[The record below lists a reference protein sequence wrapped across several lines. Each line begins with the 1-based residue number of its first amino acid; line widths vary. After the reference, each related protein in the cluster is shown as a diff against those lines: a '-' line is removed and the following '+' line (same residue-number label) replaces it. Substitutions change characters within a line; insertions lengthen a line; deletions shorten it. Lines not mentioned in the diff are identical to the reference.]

1 MRPAVALTC
10 IGLGQAVCSPVVLQL
25 IALQAGKLLSAAA
38 LAWAQNR
45 DRSASGHR
53 LTPVPHTLPQAV
65 IPVRRLRHAPVVRM
79 LPLALAPV
87 APLLARENRTPRT
100 GMNAANPATNVAGTS
115 PETPVTA
122 IDSPE
127 ETMLEISNLAL
138 PLDAG
143 LEGKQAEK
151 LVRRAA
157 ARALNVAPSDI
168 AEIRLLKRSVDA
180 RKKHDVHFVA
190 TLGVELAGGAQA
202 EAAAIE
208 AAALRKGA
216 ANMKAHRPYEP
227 LQVPQ
232 IGDSPQ
238 AQNEP
243 RPIVVG
249 TGPAGLFCALYL
261 ARAGLRP
268 LVVERGAAVDERMAA
283 VDAFNAG
290 EPLDPHT
297 NIQYG
302 EGGAGTFSD
311 GKLTT
316 NIKSSWAQHVLHL
329 FVEAGAPEEILW
341 QAKPHIGTD
350 LLVDIVRN
358 IRKQIEQA
366 GGEVRFN
373 TQLTALHFE
382 NGRLTQAEI
391 TQPEPVTELIPASRV
406 VLACG
411 HSARDTF
418 ELVRDA
424 GVRMEQKPF
433 SVGVRIEHPQQLIDR
448 SQYGKAADHPALGAA
463 DYKLS
468 MHLRPQKGEEQGR
481 GVYTFCMC
489 PGGEVVCAASEP
501 EGVVVNGM
509 SRFARDGQNAN
520 SALLVGVG
528 PEDFD
533 GEDPLAGINLQRE
546 MEQAAYRTA
555 VAAGGEPYQAP
566 AQTVGDFLAHRAG
579 GPSKQVKP
587 TYARGVAWC
596 DLHECLPPFVA
607 RAMEQALPQ
616 LDRRLHGFADP
627 QAVLTGVE
635 TRSSS
640 PVRIVRG
647 KNMQAQL
654 AAASVSDCVQ
664 DEVLSTAQLAP
675 APASSG
681 TQDQARAKTQAAPES
696 SAASNRQPADVAALE
711 PETGLY
717 PCGEGAGYAGGI
729 MSAACDGLRVASALV
744 ESLRPE

>member
-1 MRPAVALTC
+1 MPLV
-10 IGLGQAVCSPVVLQL
+10 
-25 IALQAGKLLSAAA
+25 
-38 LAWAQNR
+38 
-45 DRSASGHR
+45 
-53 LTPVPHTLPQAV
+53 TPVIV
-65 IPVRRLRHAPVVRM
+65 
-79 LPLALAPV
+79 
-87 APLLARENRTPRT
+87 
-100 GMNAANPATNVAGTS
+100 
-115 PETPVTA
+115 
-122 IDSPE
+122 IDSLE

-157 ARALNVAPSDI
+157 ARALNIPPNDI
-168 AEIRLLKRSVDA
+168 TEIRLLKRSVDA

-190 TLGVELAGGAQA
+190 TLGVELAGGVQA

-216 ANMKAHRPYEP
+216 ANVKAHRPYEP

-232 IGDSPQ
+232 VGDSPQ

-316 NIKSSWAQHVLHL
+316 NIKSPWAQHVLHL

-373 TQLTALHFE
+373 TQFTALHFE

-391 TQPEPVTELIPASRV
+391 TRPQPTQTLRGRSTNCPESAQAEGRQAEAVQAEALQPASAKPEIGQAEILQSETAQLETPQSGVGKPETAKTEPVIELIPASRV

-424 GVRMEQKPF
+424 GVHMEQKPF
-433 SVGVRIEHPQQLIDR
+433 SVGVRIEHPQQLINR

-533 GEDPLAGINLQRE
+533 GEDPLAGIKLQRE

-555 VAAGGEPYQAP
+555 IAAGGEPYQAP

-607 RAMEQALPQ
+607 RAMEQARPQ

-654 AAASVSDCVQ
+654 AAAPVSGCVQ
-664 DEVLSTAQLAP
+664 DEVLSPAQLVP
-675 APASSG
+675 EPTSG
-681 TQDQARAKTQAAPES
+681 GAQDQAQAKTQAAPES
-696 SAASNRQPADVAALE
+696 SAAANRQPADVAALE

-729 MSAACDGLRVASALV
+729 RSAACDGLRVASALV
-744 ESLRPE
+744 ESLRLE

>member
-1 MRPAVALTC
+1 
-10 IGLGQAVCSPVVLQL
+10 
-25 IALQAGKLLSAAA
+25 
-38 LAWAQNR
+38 
-45 DRSASGHR
+45 
-53 LTPVPHTLPQAV
+53 
-65 IPVRRLRHAPVVRM
+65 
-79 LPLALAPV
+79 
-87 APLLARENRTPRT
+87 
-100 GMNAANPATNVAGTS
+100 
-115 PETPVTA
+115 
-122 IDSPE
+122 
-127 ETMLEISNLAL
+127 MLEISNLAL

-168 AEIRLLKRSVDA
+168 AEIRLLKRSIDA

-190 TLGVELAGGAQA
+190 TLGIELTGGAQA

-216 ANMKAHRPYEP
+216 ANVKAHRPYEP
-227 LQVPQ
+227 LRVPQ
-232 IGDSPQ
+232 VGDSPQ

-316 NIKSSWAQHVLHL
+316 NIKSPWAQHVLHL

-382 NGRLTQAEI
+382 NGHLTQAEI
-391 TQPEPVTELIPASRV
+391 TSLQPTQTLRGRSTNCPDTARFETTAESIPASRV

-424 GVRMEQKPF
+424 GVHMEQKPF
-433 SVGVRIEHPQQLIDR
+433 SVGVRIEHPQQLINR

-533 GEDPLAGINLQRE
+533 GEDPLAGIKLQRE

-555 VAAGGEPYQAP
+555 IAAGGEPYQAP

-654 AAASVSDCVQ
+654 ADDPPAAN
-664 DEVLSTAQLAP
+664 
-675 APASSG
+675 G
-681 TQDQARAKTQAAPES
+681 
-696 SAASNRQPADVAALE
+696 QPADVVAPE

-729 MSAACDGLRVASALV
+729 MSAACDGLRVASALA

>member
-1 MRPAVALTC
+1 
-10 IGLGQAVCSPVVLQL
+10 
-25 IALQAGKLLSAAA
+25 
-38 LAWAQNR
+38 
-45 DRSASGHR
+45 
-53 LTPVPHTLPQAV
+53 
-65 IPVRRLRHAPVVRM
+65 
-79 LPLALAPV
+79 
-87 APLLARENRTPRT
+87 
-100 GMNAANPATNVAGTS
+100 
-115 PETPVTA
+115 
-122 IDSPE
+122 
-127 ETMLEISNLAL
+127 MLEISNLAL

-143 LEGKQAEK
+143 LEGKQADK

-157 ARALNVAPSDI
+157 ARALNIPPSDI

-190 TLGVELAGGAQA
+190 TLGVELTGGAQA
-202 EAAAIE
+202 EAEAIE
-208 AAALRKGA
+208 AAAHRKGA
-216 ANMKAHRPYEP
+216 ANVKAHRPYEP
-227 LQVPQ
+227 LQIPRV
-232 IGDSPQ
+232 GATSQ
-238 AQNEP
+238 AQDEP
-243 RPIVVG
+243 RPVVVG

-283 VDAFNAG
+283 VDAFNVG

-316 NIKSSWAQHVLHL
+316 NIKSPWAQHVLHL

-382 NGRLTQAEI
+382 NGHLTQAEI
-391 TQPEPVTELIPASRV
+391 TSLQPTQTLRGRSTNCPETARFEAAVEMIPASRV

-424 GVRMEQKPF
+424 GVHMEQKPF
-433 SVGVRIEHPQQLIDR
+433 SVGVRIEHPQQLINR

-533 GEDPLAGINLQRE
+533 GEDPLAGIKLQRE

-555 VAAGGEPYQAP
+555 IAAGGEPYQAP

-596 DLHECLPPFVA
+596 DLHECLPAFVA

-616 LDRRLHGFADP
+616 LDRRLHGFADS

-654 AAASVSDCVQ
+654 AAVSASGG
-664 DEVLSTAQLAP
+664 AQVEAGP
-675 APASSG
+675 
-681 TQDQARAKTQAAPES
+681 QAQAQTKAQAQTTPES
-696 SAASNRQPADVAALE
+696 SAANNARSADAAALE

>member
-1 MRPAVALTC
+1 
-10 IGLGQAVCSPVVLQL
+10 
-25 IALQAGKLLSAAA
+25 
-38 LAWAQNR
+38 
-45 DRSASGHR
+45 
-53 LTPVPHTLPQAV
+53 
-65 IPVRRLRHAPVVRM
+65 
-79 LPLALAPV
+79 
-87 APLLARENRTPRT
+87 
-100 GMNAANPATNVAGTS
+100 
-115 PETPVTA
+115 
-122 IDSPE
+122 
-127 ETMLEISNLAL
+127 MLEISNLAL

-143 LEGKQAEK
+143 LEGEQAEK

-157 ARALNVAPSDI
+157 ARALNIPPNDI
-168 AEIRLLKRSVDA
+168 TEIRLLKRSVDA

-190 TLGVELAGGAQA
+190 TLGVELTGGVKA

-216 ANMKAHRPYEP
+216 ANVKAHRPYEP
-227 LQVPQ
+227 LRVPQ
-232 IGDSPQ
+232 VGDSPQ

-316 NIKSSWAQHVLHL
+316 NIKSPWAQHVLHL

-382 NGRLTQAEI
+382 NGHLTQAEI
-391 TQPEPVTELIPASRV
+391 TSLQPTQTLRGRSTNCPDTARFETTAESIPASRV

-424 GVRMEQKPF
+424 GVHMEQKPF
-433 SVGVRIEHPQQLIDR
+433 SVGVRIEHPQQLINR

-533 GEDPLAGINLQRE
+533 GEDPLAGVKLQRE

-555 VAAGGEPYQAP
+555 IAAGGEPYQAP

-596 DLHECLPPFVA
+596 DLRECLPPFVA

-654 AAASVSDCVQ
+654 AAA
-664 DEVLSTAQLAP
+664 P
-675 APASSG
+675 APDRVQSG
-681 TQDQARAKTQAAPES
+681 AQTQAPS
-696 SAASNRQPADVAALE
+696 GSPAASGSPADAAAPE

-744 ESLRPE
+744 ESLAPE

>member
-1 MRPAVALTC
+1 
-10 IGLGQAVCSPVVLQL
+10 
-25 IALQAGKLLSAAA
+25 
-38 LAWAQNR
+38 
-45 DRSASGHR
+45 
-53 LTPVPHTLPQAV
+53 
-65 IPVRRLRHAPVVRM
+65 
-79 LPLALAPV
+79 
-87 APLLARENRTPRT
+87 
-100 GMNAANPATNVAGTS
+100 
-115 PETPVTA
+115 
-122 IDSPE
+122 
-127 ETMLEISNLAL
+127 MLEISNLAL

-190 TLGVELAGGAQA
+190 TLGIELAGGAQA
-202 EAAAIE
+202 EAVAIE
-208 AAALRKGA
+208 AAAHRKGA
-216 ANMKAHRPYEP
+216 ANVKAHRPYEP

-232 IGDSPQ
+232 VGASRQ
-238 AQNEP
+238 AQDEP

-249 TGPAGLFCALYL
+249 TGPAGLFCALFL

-268 LVVERGAAVDERMAA
+268 LVAERGAAVDERMAA

-316 NIKSSWAQHVLHL
+316 NIKSPWAQHVLHL

-382 NGRLTQAEI
+382 NGHLTQAEI
-391 TQPEPVTELIPASRV
+391 TSLQPTQTLRGRSTNCPDTARFETTAESIPASRV

-424 GVRMEQKPF
+424 GVHMEQKPF
-433 SVGVRIEHPQQLIDR
+433 SVGVRIEHPQQLINR
-448 SQYGKAADHPALGAA
+448 SQYGKAAGHPALGAA

-509 SRFARDGQNAN
+509 SRFARNGQNAN

-533 GEDPLAGINLQRE
+533 GEDPLAGVKLQRE
-546 MEQAAYRTA
+546 MEQAAYRA
-555 VAAGGEPYQAP
+555 AIAAGGEPYQAP

-654 AAASVSDCVQ
+654 AAA
-664 DEVLSTAQLAP
+664 
-675 APASSG
+675 PASG
-681 TQDQARAKTQAAPES
+681 GAQVEAGLQAQARTQALSGSPAV
-696 SAASNRQPADVAALE
+696 NGQPADVVALE

-744 ESLRPE
+744 ESLRLK

>member
-1 MRPAVALTC
+1 
-10 IGLGQAVCSPVVLQL
+10 
-25 IALQAGKLLSAAA
+25 
-38 LAWAQNR
+38 
-45 DRSASGHR
+45 
-53 LTPVPHTLPQAV
+53 
-65 IPVRRLRHAPVVRM
+65 
-79 LPLALAPV
+79 
-87 APLLARENRTPRT
+87 
-100 GMNAANPATNVAGTS
+100 
-115 PETPVTA
+115 
-122 IDSPE
+122 
-127 ETMLEISNLAL
+127 MLEISNLAL

-157 ARALNVAPSDI
+157 ARALNIPPNDI
-168 AEIRLLKRSVDA
+168 TEIRLLKRSVDA

-190 TLGVELAGGAQA
+190 TLGVELAGGVKA

-216 ANMKAHRPYEP
+216 ANVKAHRPYEP
-227 LQVPQ
+227 LRVPQ
-232 IGDSPQ
+232 VGASRQ
-238 AQNEP
+238 AQDEP

-316 NIKSSWAQHVLHL
+316 NIKSPWAQHVLHL

-373 TQLTALHFE
+373 AQLTALHFE
-382 NGRLTQAEI
+382 NGHLTQAEI
-391 TQPEPVTELIPASRV
+391 TSLQPTQTLRGRSTNCPDTARFEVAVELIPASRV

-424 GVRMEQKPF
+424 GVHMEQKPF
-433 SVGVRIEHPQQLIDR
+433 SVGVRIEHPQQLINR
-448 SQYGKAADHPALGAA
+448 SQYGKAVDHPALGAA

-533 GEDPLAGINLQRE
+533 GEDPLAGVKLQRE

-555 VAAGGEPYQAP
+555 IAAGGEPYQAP

-596 DLHECLPPFVA
+596 DLRECLPPFVA

-654 AAASVSDCVQ
+654 AAA
-664 DEVLSTAQLAP
+664 P
-675 APASSG
+675 APDRVQSG
-681 TQDQARAKTQAAPES
+681 AQTQAPS
-696 SAASNRQPADVAALE
+696 GSPAASGSPADAAAPE

>member
-1 MRPAVALTC
+1 
-10 IGLGQAVCSPVVLQL
+10 
-25 IALQAGKLLSAAA
+25 
-38 LAWAQNR
+38 
-45 DRSASGHR
+45 
-53 LTPVPHTLPQAV
+53 
-65 IPVRRLRHAPVVRM
+65 M
-79 LPLALAPV
+79 LPLALAPA

-100 GMNAANPATNVAGTS
+100 GTNAANLATNAAGT
-115 PETPVTA
+115 PLVTLVIV
-122 IDSPE
+122 IDSLE

-157 ARALNVAPSDI
+157 ARALNIPPNDI
-168 AEIRLLKRSVDA
+168 TEIRLLKRSVDA

-190 TLGVELAGGAQA
+190 TLGVELAGGAKA
-202 EAAAIE
+202 EAAAIG
-208 AAALRKGA
+208 AAAHRKGA
-216 ANMKAHRPYEP
+216 ANVKAHRPYES
-227 LQVPQ
+227 LRVPQ
-232 IGDSPQ
+232 VGASRQTQD
-238 AQNEP
+238 EP

-316 NIKSSWAQHVLHL
+316 NIKSPWAQHVLHL

-366 GGEVRFN
+366 GGEVCFK
-373 TQLTALHFE
+373 TQLAALHFE
-382 NGRLTQAEI
+382 NGHLAQAEI

-424 GVRMEQKPF
+424 GVHMEQKPF
-433 SVGVRIEHPQQLIDR
+433 SVGVRIEHPQQLINR

-533 GEDPLAGINLQRE
+533 GEDPLAGIKLQRE

-555 VAAGGEPYQAP
+555 IAAGGEPYQAP
-566 AQTVGDFLAHRAG
+566 AQTVGDFLAHQAG

-654 AAASVSDCVQ
+654 AATSASDCAQVDAEARVQ
-664 DEVLSTAQLAP
+664 ARP
-675 APASSG
+675 G
-681 TQDQARAKTQAAPES
+681 TQVQAVPES
-696 SAASNRQPADVAALE
+696 SAVAEGQPANVVALE

>member
-1 MRPAVALTC
+1 
-10 IGLGQAVCSPVVLQL
+10 
-25 IALQAGKLLSAAA
+25 
-38 LAWAQNR
+38 
-45 DRSASGHR
+45 
-53 LTPVPHTLPQAV
+53 
-65 IPVRRLRHAPVVRM
+65 
-79 LPLALAPV
+79 
-87 APLLARENRTPRT
+87 
-100 GMNAANPATNVAGTS
+100 
-115 PETPVTA
+115 
-122 IDSPE
+122 
-127 ETMLEISNLAL
+127 MLEISNLAL

-143 LEGKQAEK
+143 LEGRQAEK
-151 LVRRAA
+151 LARRAA
-157 ARALNVAPSDI
+157 ARALNVAPNDI

-190 TLGVELAGGAQA
+190 TLGVELTGGAQA
-202 EAAAIE
+202 ESAAIE
-208 AAALRKGA
+208 AAAHRKGA
-216 ANMKAHRPYEP
+216 ANVKAHRPYEP

-232 IGDSPQ
+232 VGASRQTQD
-238 AQNEP
+238 EP

-268 LVVERGAAVDERMAA
+268 LVVERGAVVDERMAA

-316 NIKSSWAQHVLHL
+316 NIKSPWAQHVLHL

-382 NGRLTQAEI
+382 NGHLTQVEI
-391 TQPEPVTELIPASRV
+391 TSLQPTQTLRGRSTNCPETARSEAAVEMIPASRV

-424 GVRMEQKPF
+424 GVHMEQKPF
-433 SVGVRIEHPQQLIDR
+433 SVGVRIEHPQQLINR
-448 SQYGKAADHPALGAA
+448 SQYGKAADHSALGAA

-533 GEDPLAGINLQRE
+533 GEDPLAGVKLQRE

-555 VAAGGEPYQAP
+555 IAAGGEPYQAP

-579 GPSKQVKP
+579 GVSRRVKP

-654 AAASVSDCVQ
+654 AAA
-664 DEVLSTAQLAP
+664 
-675 APASSG
+675 PASDRVQSG
-681 TQDQARAKTQAAPES
+681 AQTQALSGSPAASGRLADAAAPE
-696 SAASNRQPADVAALE
+696 L
-711 PETGLY
+711 ETGLY

-744 ESLRPE
+744 ESLRLE

>member
-1 MRPAVALTC
+1 
-10 IGLGQAVCSPVVLQL
+10 
-25 IALQAGKLLSAAA
+25 
-38 LAWAQNR
+38 
-45 DRSASGHR
+45 
-53 LTPVPHTLPQAV
+53 
-65 IPVRRLRHAPVVRM
+65 
-79 LPLALAPV
+79 
-87 APLLARENRTPRT
+87 
-100 GMNAANPATNVAGTS
+100 
-115 PETPVTA
+115 
-122 IDSPE
+122 
-127 ETMLEISNLAL
+127 MLEISNLAL

-157 ARALNVAPSDI
+157 ARALNIPPNDI
-168 AEIRLLKRSVDA
+168 TEIRLLKRSVDA

-190 TLGVELAGGAQA
+190 TFGVELAGGVQA

-216 ANMKAHRPYEP
+216 ANVKAHRPYEP

-232 IGDSPQ
+232 VGDSPQ

-316 NIKSSWAQHVLHL
+316 NIKSPWAQHVLHL

-382 NGRLTQAEI
+382 NGHLTQAEI
-391 TQPEPVTELIPASRV
+391 ARPQPVTELVPASRV

-424 GVRMEQKPF
+424 GVHMEQKPF
-433 SVGVRIEHPQQLIDR
+433 SVGVRIEHPQQLINR

-533 GEDPLAGINLQRE
+533 GEDPLAGIKLQRE

-555 VAAGGEPYQAP
+555 IAAGGEPYQAP
-566 AQTVGDFLAHRAG
+566 AQTVGDFLAHQAG
-579 GPSKQVKP
+579 GPSKKVKP

-654 AAASVSDCVQ
+654 AAASVSGCVQ
-664 DEVLSTAQLAP
+664 GGAQHRIA
-675 APASSG
+675 ATSASDCAQVDAEARVQARPG
-681 TQDQARAKTQAAPES
+681 TQVQAVPES
-696 SAASNRQPADVAALE
+696 SAVAEGQPANVVALD

>member
-1 MRPAVALTC
+1 
-10 IGLGQAVCSPVVLQL
+10 
-25 IALQAGKLLSAAA
+25 
-38 LAWAQNR
+38 
-45 DRSASGHR
+45 
-53 LTPVPHTLPQAV
+53 
-65 IPVRRLRHAPVVRM
+65 
-79 LPLALAPV
+79 
-87 APLLARENRTPRT
+87 
-100 GMNAANPATNVAGTS
+100 
-115 PETPVTA
+115 
-122 IDSPE
+122 
-127 ETMLEISNLAL
+127 MLEISNLAL

-143 LEGKQAEK
+143 LKGSQAEK

-157 ARALNVAPSDI
+157 ARALNVPPRDI

-190 TLGVELAGGAQA
+190 TLGVTLATGAQA

-208 AAALRKGA
+208 AAAGRKGA
-216 ANMKAHRPYEP
+216 PNVKAHQPYQP

-232 IGDSPQ
+232 AAAASR
-238 AQNEP
+238 AAAEP

-268 LVVERGAAVDERMAA
+268 LVVERGAAVDDRLAA

-290 EPLDPHT
+290 GELNPYT
-297 NIQYG
+297 NIQFG

-316 NIKSSWAQHVLHL
+316 NIKSPWSRHVLHL

-350 LLVDIVRN
+350 LLVNVVRTM
-358 IRKQIEQA
+358 RDQIADA
-366 GGEVRFN
+366 GGQVRFE
-373 TQLTALHFE
+373 TQLTGLRFE
-382 NGRLTQAEI
+382 NGELAAAELTDVAAGTVER
-391 TQPEPVTELIPASRV
+391 IPARRI

-418 ELVRDA
+418 ELIRDA
-424 GVRMEQKPF
+424 GVHMEQKPF
-433 SVGVRIEHPQQLIDR
+433 SVGVRIEHPQQLINR
-448 SQYGKAADHPALGAA
+448 AQYGKAADHPALGAA

-468 MHLRPQKGEEQGR
+468 VHLRSKAKKAQQAADQQGR

-501 EGVVVNGM
+501 GGVVVNGM
-509 SRFARDGQNAN
+509 SRFARDGRNAN

-528 PEDFD
+528 PEDF
-533 GEDPLAGINLQRE
+533 ESADPLAGVQLQRN
-546 MEQAAYRTA
+546 MERATYEAAI
-555 VAAGGEPYQAP
+555 AAGGKPYQAP
-566 AQTVGDFLAHRAG
+566 AQTVGDFLAHTAG
-579 GPSKQVKP
+579 NASKNVRP

-596 DLHECLPPFVA
+596 DLRSALPPFVA
-607 RAMEQALPQ
+607 DAMAEALPL

-627 QAVLTGVE
+627 QAVMTGVE

-647 KNMQAQL
+647 KNLQAQL
-654 AAASVSDCVQ
+654 AAEAPNPD
-664 DEVLSTAQLAP
+664 AQNAP
-675 APASSG
+675 
-681 TQDQARAKTQAAPES
+681 
-696 SAASNRQPADVAALE
+696 E

-729 MSAACDGLRVASALV
+729 MSAACDGLRVAAALV
-744 ESLRPE
+744 DQIMQPGQKPMSSQES

>member
-1 MRPAVALTC
+1 
-10 IGLGQAVCSPVVLQL
+10 
-25 IALQAGKLLSAAA
+25 
-38 LAWAQNR
+38 
-45 DRSASGHR
+45 
-53 LTPVPHTLPQAV
+53 
-65 IPVRRLRHAPVVRM
+65 
-79 LPLALAPV
+79 
-87 APLLARENRTPRT
+87 
-100 GMNAANPATNVAGTS
+100 
-115 PETPVTA
+115 
-122 IDSPE
+122 
-127 ETMLEISNLAL
+127 MLEISNLAL

-157 ARALNVAPSDI
+157 ARALNVAPNDI

-190 TLGVELAGGAQA
+190 TLGVELTGGALA
-202 EAAAIE
+202 EAEAIE
-208 AAALRKGA
+208 AAAHRKGA
-216 ANMKAHRPYEP
+216 ANVKAHRPYEP

-232 IGDSPQ
+232 VGDSPQ
-238 AQNEP
+238 AQGEP

-249 TGPAGLFCALYL
+249 TGPAGLFCALFL

-316 NIKSSWAQHVLHL
+316 NIKSLWAQHVLHL

-366 GGEVRFN
+366 GGEVRFS

-382 NGRLTQAEI
+382 SGHLTQAEI
-391 TQPEPVTELIPASRV
+391 TSLQPTQTLRGRSTNCPETARFEAAVEMIPASRV

-424 GVRMEQKPF
+424 GVHMEQKPF
-433 SVGVRIEHPQQLIDR
+433 SVGVRIEHPQQLINR
-448 SQYGKAADHPALGAA
+448 SQYGKAAEHPALGAA

-533 GEDPLAGINLQRE
+533 GEDPLAGIKLQRE

-555 VAAGGEPYQAP
+555 IAAGGEPYQAP
-566 AQTVGDFLAHRAG
+566 AQTVGDFLTHRAG

-596 DLHECLPPFVA
+596 DLRECLPPFVA

-654 AAASVSDCVQ
+654 AAAPASDCVQ
-664 DEVLSTAQLAP
+664 SGAQ
-675 APASSG
+675 
-681 TQDQARAKTQAAPES
+681 TQALS
-696 SAASNRQPADVAALE
+696 GSQAASGRLADAAAPE

-744 ESLRPE
+744 ESLAPE

>member
-1 MRPAVALTC
+1 
-10 IGLGQAVCSPVVLQL
+10 
-25 IALQAGKLLSAAA
+25 
-38 LAWAQNR
+38 
-45 DRSASGHR
+45 
-53 LTPVPHTLPQAV
+53 
-65 IPVRRLRHAPVVRM
+65 
-79 LPLALAPV
+79 
-87 APLLARENRTPRT
+87 
-100 GMNAANPATNVAGTS
+100 
-115 PETPVTA
+115 
-122 IDSPE
+122 
-127 ETMLEISNLAL
+127 MLEISNLAL

-157 ARALNVAPSDI
+157 ARALNIPPSDI
-168 AEIRLLKRSVDA
+168 TEIRLLKRSVDA

-190 TLGVELAGGAQA
+190 TLGVELAGGVQA

-216 ANMKAHRPYEP
+216 ANVKGHRPYEP

-232 IGDSPQ
+232 VGDSPQ

-316 NIKSSWAQHVLHL
+316 NIKSPWAQHVLHL

-366 GGEVRFN
+366 GGEVRFK

-382 NGRLTQAEI
+382 NGHLAQAEI
-391 TQPEPVTELIPASRV
+391 TQPEPVIELIPASRM

-424 GVRMEQKPF
+424 GVHMEQKPF
-433 SVGVRIEHPQQLIDR
+433 SVGVRIEHPQQLINR

-533 GEDPLAGINLQRE
+533 GEDPLAGIKLQRE
-546 MEQAAYRTA
+546 MERAAYRTA
-555 VAAGGEPYQAP
+555 IAAGGEPHQAP
-566 AQTVGDFLAHRAG
+566 AQTVGDFLAHQAG
-579 GPSKQVKP
+579 GPSKKVKP

-654 AAASVSDCVQ
+654 AAASVSGCVQ
-664 DEVLSTAQLAP
+664 GGAQHRIA
-675 APASSG
+675 ATSASDCAQVDAEARVQARPG
-681 TQDQARAKTQAAPES
+681 TQVQAVPES
-696 SAASNRQPADVAALE
+696 SAVAEGQPANVVALD

>member
-1 MRPAVALTC
+1 
-10 IGLGQAVCSPVVLQL
+10 
-25 IALQAGKLLSAAA
+25 
-38 LAWAQNR
+38 
-45 DRSASGHR
+45 
-53 LTPVPHTLPQAV
+53 
-65 IPVRRLRHAPVVRM
+65 
-79 LPLALAPV
+79 
-87 APLLARENRTPRT
+87 
-100 GMNAANPATNVAGTS
+100 
-115 PETPVTA
+115 
-122 IDSPE
+122 
-127 ETMLEISNLAL
+127 MLEISNLAL

-157 ARALNVAPSDI
+157 ARALNIPPNDI
-168 AEIRLLKRSVDA
+168 TEIRLLKRSVDA

-208 AAALRKGA
+208 AAAHRKSA
-216 ANMKAHRPYEP
+216 ANVKAHRPYEP

-232 IGDSPQ
+232 VGGSPQ
-238 AQNEP
+238 AQGEP

-283 VDAFNAG
+283 VDAFNSG
-290 EPLDPHT
+290 KPLDPHT

-316 NIKSSWAQHVLHL
+316 NIKSPWAQHVLHL

-382 NGRLTQAEI
+382 NNHLAQAEI
-391 TQPEPVTELIPASRV
+391 TNFQPTQTLRGRSTNCPESSQAETGQAEALHPRTAQAETSRPGVGKSEATQSEPAAKLLPASRV

-424 GVRMEQKPF
+424 GVHMEQKPF
-433 SVGVRIEHPQQLIDR
+433 SVGVRIEHTQQLINR

-468 MHLRPQKGEEQGR
+468 MHLRPQKSEEQGR

-509 SRFARDGQNAN
+509 SRFARDGRNAN

-533 GEDPLAGINLQRE
+533 GEDPLAGIKLQRE
-546 MEQAAYRTA
+546 MEQAAYRT
-555 VAAGGEPYQAP
+555 VIAAGGKPYQAP
-566 AQTVGDFLAHRAG
+566 AQTVGDFLGHRAG

-640 PVRIVRG
+640 PARIVRG

-654 AAASVSDCVQ
+654 VA
-664 DEVLSTAQLAP
+664 AP
-675 APASSG
+675 ADA
-681 TQDQARAKTQAAPES
+681 
-696 SAASNRQPADVAALE
+696 AALE

>member
-1 MRPAVALTC
+1 
-10 IGLGQAVCSPVVLQL
+10 
-25 IALQAGKLLSAAA
+25 
-38 LAWAQNR
+38 
-45 DRSASGHR
+45 
-53 LTPVPHTLPQAV
+53 
-65 IPVRRLRHAPVVRM
+65 
-79 LPLALAPV
+79 
-87 APLLARENRTPRT
+87 
-100 GMNAANPATNVAGTS
+100 
-115 PETPVTA
+115 
-122 IDSPE
+122 
-127 ETMLEISNLAL
+127 MLEISNLAL

-311 GKLTT
+311 GKLIT
-316 NIKSSWAQHVLHL
+316 NIKSPWAQHVLHL

-382 NGRLTQAEI
+382 NGHLAQAEI
-391 TQPEPVTELIPASRV
+391 TRPQPTQTLRGCSTNCPESAQAEGRQAEAVQAETLQLASAKPEISHAEVLQSETAQLETPQSGVGKLETAQIETTAELVPASRV

-433 SVGVRIEHPQQLIDR
+433 SVGVRIEHPQQLINR

-533 GEDPLAGINLQRE
+533 GEDPLAGIKLQRE

-555 VAAGGEPYQAP
+555 IAAGGEPYQAP

-654 AAASVSDCVQ
+654 AAAPVSGCVQ
-664 DEVLSTAQLAP
+664 DEVLSPAQLVP
-675 APASSG
+675 EPTSG
-681 TQDQARAKTQAAPES
+681 GAQDQAQAKTQAAPES
-696 SAASNRQPADVAALE
+696 SAAANRQPADVAALE

-744 ESLRPE
+744 ESLRLK

>member
-1 MRPAVALTC
+1 
-10 IGLGQAVCSPVVLQL
+10 
-25 IALQAGKLLSAAA
+25 
-38 LAWAQNR
+38 
-45 DRSASGHR
+45 
-53 LTPVPHTLPQAV
+53 
-65 IPVRRLRHAPVVRM
+65 
-79 LPLALAPV
+79 
-87 APLLARENRTPRT
+87 
-100 GMNAANPATNVAGTS
+100 
-115 PETPVTA
+115 
-122 IDSPE
+122 
-127 ETMLEISNLAL
+127 MLEISNLAL

-157 ARALNVAPSDI
+157 ARALNIPPNDI
-168 AEIRLLKRSVDA
+168 TEIRLLKRSVDA

-190 TLGVELAGGAQA
+190 TLGIELTGGAQA

-216 ANMKAHRPYEP
+216 ANVKAHRPYEP
-227 LQVPQ
+227 LRVPQ
-232 IGDSPQ
+232 VGASRQ
-238 AQNEP
+238 AQDEP

-316 NIKSSWAQHVLHL
+316 NIKSPWAQHVLHL

-382 NGRLTQAEI
+382 NGHLTQAEI
-391 TQPEPVTELIPASRV
+391 TSLQPTQTLRGRSTNCPDTARFETTAESIPASRV

-424 GVRMEQKPF
+424 GVHMEQKPF
-433 SVGVRIEHPQQLIDR
+433 SVGVRIEHPQQLINR

-533 GEDPLAGINLQRE
+533 GEDPLAGVKLQRE

-555 VAAGGEPYQAP
+555 IAAGGEPYQAP

-596 DLHECLPPFVA
+596 DLHECLSPFVA

-654 AAASVSDCVQ
+654 AAA
-664 DEVLSTAQLAP
+664 
-675 APASSG
+675 PASG
-681 TQDQARAKTQAAPES
+681 GAQVEAGLQAQARTQALSGSP
-696 SAASNRQPADVAALE
+696 AANGQPADVVALE

-729 MSAACDGLRVASALV
+729 MSAACDGLRVASALA

>member
-1 MRPAVALTC
+1 MLPPA
-10 IGLGQAVCSPVVLQL
+10 
-25 IALQAGKLLSAAA
+25 
-38 LAWAQNR
+38 
-45 DRSASGHR
+45 
-53 LTPVPHTLPQAV
+53 PVPA
-65 IPVRRLRHAPVVRM
+65 
-79 LPLALAPV
+79 
-87 APLLARENRTPRT
+87 APLLAQKNRTPRT
-100 GMNAANPATNVAGTS
+100 GENAANPATSVAGTL
-115 PETPVTA
+115 PAMPIIA

-190 TLGVELAGGAQA
+190 TLGIELAGGAQA
-202 EAAAIE
+202 EAVAIE
-208 AAALRKGA
+208 AAAHRKGA
-216 ANMKAHRPYEP
+216 ANVKAHRPYEP

-232 IGDSPQ
+232 VGASRQ
-238 AQNEP
+238 AQDEP

-249 TGPAGLFCALYL
+249 TGPAGLFCALFL

-268 LVVERGAAVDERMAA
+268 LVAERGAAVDERMAA

-316 NIKSSWAQHVLHL
+316 NIKSPWAQHVLHL

-382 NGRLTQAEI
+382 NGHLTQAEI
-391 TQPEPVTELIPASRV
+391 TSLQPTQTLRGRSTNCPDTARFETTAESIPASRV

-424 GVRMEQKPF
+424 GVHMEQKPF
-433 SVGVRIEHPQQLIDR
+433 SVGVRIEHPQQLINR
-448 SQYGKAADHPALGAA
+448 SQYGKAAGHPALGAA

-533 GEDPLAGINLQRE
+533 GEDPLAGVKLQRE
-546 MEQAAYRTA
+546 MEQAAYRA
-555 VAAGGEPYQAP
+555 AIAAGGEPYQAP

-654 AAASVSDCVQ
+654 AAA
-664 DEVLSTAQLAP
+664 
-675 APASSG
+675 PASG
-681 TQDQARAKTQAAPES
+681 GAQVEAGLQAQARTQALSGSPAV
-696 SAASNRQPADVAALE
+696 NGQPADVVALE

-744 ESLRPE
+744 ESLRLK

>member
-1 MRPAVALTC
+1 
-10 IGLGQAVCSPVVLQL
+10 
-25 IALQAGKLLSAAA
+25 
-38 LAWAQNR
+38 
-45 DRSASGHR
+45 
-53 LTPVPHTLPQAV
+53 
-65 IPVRRLRHAPVVRM
+65 
-79 LPLALAPV
+79 
-87 APLLARENRTPRT
+87 
-100 GMNAANPATNVAGTS
+100 
-115 PETPVTA
+115 
-122 IDSPE
+122 
-127 ETMLEISNLAL
+127 MLEISNLAL

-180 RKKHDVHFVA
+180 RKKQDVHFVA
-190 TLGVELAGGAQA
+190 TLGIELTGGAKA
-202 EAAAIE
+202 EAVAIE
-208 AAALRKGA
+208 AAAHRKGA
-216 ANMKAHRPYEP
+216 ANVKAHRPYEP
-227 LQVPQ
+227 LRVPQ
-232 IGDSPQ
+232 VGDSPR
-238 AQNEP
+238 AQDEP

-316 NIKSSWAQHVLHL
+316 NIKSPWAQHVLHL

-358 IRKQIEQA
+358 IRKQIEKA
-366 GGEVRFN
+366 GGEVRFS

-391 TQPEPVTELIPASRV
+391 TRPQPTQTLRGRSTNCPESAQAEGRQAEAVQAEALKPASAKPEISQAEVLQSETAQLETPQSGVGKPEAAQIETTAELIPASRV

-424 GVRMEQKPF
+424 GVHMEQKPF
-433 SVGVRIEHPQQLIDR
+433 SVGVRIEHPQQLINR

-533 GEDPLAGINLQRE
+533 GEDPLAGIKLQRK

-555 VAAGGEPYQAP
+555 IAAGGEPYQAP
-566 AQTVGDFLAHRAG
+566 AQTVGDFLGHQAG

-607 RAMEQALPQ
+607 RAMEQALPH

-654 AAASVSDCVQ
+654 AAASVSGCVQ
-664 DEVLSTAQLAP
+664 DEVLSPAQLVP
-675 APASSG
+675 APASG
-681 TQDQARAKTQAAPES
+681 GVQDQTQAKTQAAPES

-729 MSAACDGLRVASALV
+729 MSAACDGLRVASTLV

>member
-1 MRPAVALTC
+1 
-10 IGLGQAVCSPVVLQL
+10 
-25 IALQAGKLLSAAA
+25 
-38 LAWAQNR
+38 
-45 DRSASGHR
+45 
-53 LTPVPHTLPQAV
+53 
-65 IPVRRLRHAPVVRM
+65 
-79 LPLALAPV
+79 
-87 APLLARENRTPRT
+87 
-100 GMNAANPATNVAGTS
+100 
-115 PETPVTA
+115 
-122 IDSPE
+122 
-127 ETMLEISNLAL
+127 MLEISNLAL

-190 TLGVELAGGAQA
+190 TLGVELTGGAQA
-202 EAAAIE
+202 EAAGIE
-208 AAALRKGA
+208 AAAHRKGA
-216 ANMKAHRPYEP
+216 ANVKAHRPYEL

-232 IGDSPQ
+232 VGASRQ
-238 AQNEP
+238 AQDEP

-316 NIKSSWAQHVLHL
+316 NIKSPWAQHVLHL

-382 NGRLTQAEI
+382 NGHLTQAEI
-391 TQPEPVTELIPASRV
+391 TSLQPTQTLRGRSTNCPDTARFETTAESIPASRV

-424 GVRMEQKPF
+424 GVHMEQKPF
-433 SVGVRIEHPQQLIDR
+433 SVGVRIEHPQQLINR

-533 GEDPLAGINLQRE
+533 GEDPLAGVKLQRE

-555 VAAGGEPYQAP
+555 IAAGGEPYQAP

-654 AAASVSDCVQ
+654 ADDPPAAN
-664 DEVLSTAQLAP
+664 
-675 APASSG
+675 G
-681 TQDQARAKTQAAPES
+681 K
-696 SAASNRQPADVAALE
+696 PADVVVLE

-729 MSAACDGLRVASALV
+729 MSAACDGLRVASALA

>member
-1 MRPAVALTC
+1 
-10 IGLGQAVCSPVVLQL
+10 
-25 IALQAGKLLSAAA
+25 
-38 LAWAQNR
+38 
-45 DRSASGHR
+45 
-53 LTPVPHTLPQAV
+53 
-65 IPVRRLRHAPVVRM
+65 
-79 LPLALAPV
+79 
-87 APLLARENRTPRT
+87 
-100 GMNAANPATNVAGTS
+100 
-115 PETPVTA
+115 
-122 IDSPE
+122 
-127 ETMLEISNLAL
+127 MLEISNLAL

-143 LEGKQAEK
+143 LEGRQAEK

-157 ARALNVAPSDI
+157 ARALNIPPSDI

-190 TLGVELAGGAQA
+190 TLGVELTGGAQA

-208 AAALRKGA
+208 AAAQRKGA
-216 ANMKAHRPYEP
+216 ANVKAHRPYEP

-232 IGDSPQ
+232 VGASRQTQD
-238 AQNEP
+238 EP

-316 NIKSSWAQHVLHL
+316 NIKSPWAQHVLHL

-358 IRKQIEQA
+358 IRKQIEQV

-382 NGRLTQAEI
+382 NGHLTQAEI
-391 TQPEPVTELIPASRV
+391 TSLQPTQTLRGRSTNCPETARFEAAVEMIPASRV

-424 GVRMEQKPF
+424 GVHMEQKPF
-433 SVGVRIEHPQQLIDR
+433 SVGVRIEHPQQLINR

-533 GEDPLAGINLQRE
+533 GEDPLAGVKLQRE

-555 VAAGGEPYQAP
+555 IAAGGEPYQAP

-579 GPSKQVKP
+579 GPSEQVKP

-596 DLHECLPPFVA
+596 DLHECLPSFVA

-654 AAASVSDCVQ
+654 VAA
-664 DEVLSTAQLAP
+664 
-675 APASSG
+675 
-681 TQDQARAKTQAAPES
+681 
-696 SAASNRQPADVAALE
+696 PADVSVLE

>member
-1 MRPAVALTC
+1 
-10 IGLGQAVCSPVVLQL
+10 
-25 IALQAGKLLSAAA
+25 
-38 LAWAQNR
+38 
-45 DRSASGHR
+45 
-53 LTPVPHTLPQAV
+53 
-65 IPVRRLRHAPVVRM
+65 
-79 LPLALAPV
+79 
-87 APLLARENRTPRT
+87 
-100 GMNAANPATNVAGTS
+100 
-115 PETPVTA
+115 
-122 IDSPE
+122 
-127 ETMLEISNLAL
+127 MLEISNLAL

-157 ARALNVAPSDI
+157 ARALNIPPNDI
-168 AEIRLLKRSVDA
+168 TEIRLLKRSVDA

-190 TLGVELAGGAQA
+190 TLGVELAGGAKA

-216 ANMKAHRPYEP
+216 ANVKAHRPYEP
-227 LQVPQ
+227 LRVPQ
-232 IGDSPQ
+232 VGDSPQ

-316 NIKSSWAQHVLHL
+316 NIKSPWAQHVLHL

-358 IRKQIEQA
+358 SRKQIEQA
-366 GGEVRFN
+366 GGEVCFK
-373 TQLTALHFE
+373 TQLAALHFE
-382 NGRLTQAEI
+382 NGHLTQAEI

-424 GVRMEQKPF
+424 GVHMEQKPF
-433 SVGVRIEHPQQLIDR
+433 SVGVRIEHPQQLINR

-509 SRFARDGQNAN
+509 SRFVRDGQNAN

-533 GEDPLAGINLQRE
+533 GEDPLAGIKLQRE

-555 VAAGGEPYQAP
+555 IAAGGEPYQAP
-566 AQTVGDFLAHRAG
+566 AQTVGDFLAHQAG

-654 AAASVSDCVQ
+654 AATSASDCAQVDAEARVQ
-664 DEVLSTAQLAP
+664 ARP
-675 APASSG
+675 G
-681 TQDQARAKTQAAPES
+681 TQVQAVPES
-696 SAASNRQPADVAALE
+696 SAVAEGQPANVVALE

>member
-1 MRPAVALTC
+1 
-10 IGLGQAVCSPVVLQL
+10 
-25 IALQAGKLLSAAA
+25 
-38 LAWAQNR
+38 
-45 DRSASGHR
+45 
-53 LTPVPHTLPQAV
+53 
-65 IPVRRLRHAPVVRM
+65 
-79 LPLALAPV
+79 
-87 APLLARENRTPRT
+87 
-100 GMNAANPATNVAGTS
+100 
-115 PETPVTA
+115 
-122 IDSPE
+122 
-127 ETMLEISNLAL
+127 MLEISNLAL

-157 ARALNVAPSDI
+157 ARALNIPPSDI
-168 AEIRLLKRSVDA
+168 TEIRLLKRSVDA

-190 TLGVELAGGAQA
+190 TLGVELVGGAKA

-208 AAALRKGA
+208 AAAHRKGA
-216 ANMKAHRPYEP
+216 ANVKAHRPYE
-227 LQVPQ
+227 LLRVPQ
-232 IGDSPQ
+232 VGDSPQ

-316 NIKSSWAQHVLHL
+316 NIKSPWAQHVLHL

-382 NGRLTQAEI
+382 NGHLAQAEI
-391 TQPEPVTELIPASRV
+391 TDFQSSQSLRGRSANCPEAVQTDAGLAGGAQADDLRSELARFGTGQAEALQSGIGQTEATETSSVTEFVPANRV

-433 SVGVRIEHPQQLIDR
+433 SVGVRIEHPQQLINR

-533 GEDPLAGINLQRE
+533 GKDPLAGIKLQRE

-555 VAAGGEPYQAP
+555 IAAGGEPYQAP

-654 AAASVSDCVQ
+654 AAA
-664 DEVLSTAQLAP
+664 
-675 APASSG
+675 
-681 TQDQARAKTQAAPES
+681 
-696 SAASNRQPADVAALE
+696 PADAAALE

>member
-1 MRPAVALTC
+1 
-10 IGLGQAVCSPVVLQL
+10 
-25 IALQAGKLLSAAA
+25 
-38 LAWAQNR
+38 
-45 DRSASGHR
+45 
-53 LTPVPHTLPQAV
+53 
-65 IPVRRLRHAPVVRM
+65 
-79 LPLALAPV
+79 
-87 APLLARENRTPRT
+87 
-100 GMNAANPATNVAGTS
+100 
-115 PETPVTA
+115 
-122 IDSPE
+122 
-127 ETMLEISNLAL
+127 MLEISNLAL

-168 AEIRLLKRSVDA
+168 AEIRLLKRSIDA

-190 TLGVELAGGAQA
+190 TLGIELTGGAQA

-216 ANMKAHRPYEP
+216 ANVKAHRPYEP
-227 LQVPQ
+227 LRVPQ
-232 IGDSPQ
+232 VGDSPQ

-316 NIKSSWAQHVLHL
+316 NIKSPWAQHVLHL

-382 NGRLTQAEI
+382 NGHLTQAEI
-391 TQPEPVTELIPASRV
+391 TSLQPTQTLRGRSTNCPDTARFETTAESIPASRV

-424 GVRMEQKPF
+424 GVHMEQKPF
-433 SVGVRIEHPQQLIDR
+433 SVGVRIEHPQQLINR

-533 GEDPLAGINLQRE
+533 GEDPLAGIKLQRE

-566 AQTVGDFLAHRAG
+566 AQTVGDFLAHQAG

-654 AAASVSDCVQ
+654 ADDPPAAN
-664 DEVLSTAQLAP
+664 
-675 APASSG
+675 G
-681 TQDQARAKTQAAPES
+681 
-696 SAASNRQPADVAALE
+696 QPADVVAPE

-729 MSAACDGLRVASALV
+729 MSAACDGLRVASALA

>member
-1 MRPAVALTC
+1 
-10 IGLGQAVCSPVVLQL
+10 
-25 IALQAGKLLSAAA
+25 
-38 LAWAQNR
+38 
-45 DRSASGHR
+45 
-53 LTPVPHTLPQAV
+53 
-65 IPVRRLRHAPVVRM
+65 
-79 LPLALAPV
+79 
-87 APLLARENRTPRT
+87 
-100 GMNAANPATNVAGTS
+100 
-115 PETPVTA
+115 
-122 IDSPE
+122 
-127 ETMLEISNLAL
+127 MLEISNLAL

-316 NIKSSWAQHVLHL
+316 NIKSPWAQHVLHL

-373 TQLTALHFE
+373 AQLTALHFE
-382 NGRLTQAEI
+382 NGHLTQAEI
-391 TQPEPVTELIPASRV
+391 TSLQPTQTLRGRSTNCPDTARFEVAVELIPASRV

-424 GVRMEQKPF
+424 GVHMEQKPF
-433 SVGVRIEHPQQLIDR
+433 SVGVRIEHPQQLINR
-448 SQYGKAADHPALGAA
+448 SQYGKAVDHPALGAA

-533 GEDPLAGINLQRE
+533 GEDPLAGVKLQRE

-555 VAAGGEPYQAP
+555 IAAGGEPYQAP

-654 AAASVSDCVQ
+654 AAAPVSGCVQ
-664 DEVLSTAQLAP
+664 DEVLSPAQLVP
-675 APASSG
+675 EPTSG
-681 TQDQARAKTQAAPES
+681 GAQDQAQAKTQAAPES
-696 SAASNRQPADVAALE
+696 SAAANRQPADVAALE

>member
-1 MRPAVALTC
+1 
-10 IGLGQAVCSPVVLQL
+10 
-25 IALQAGKLLSAAA
+25 
-38 LAWAQNR
+38 
-45 DRSASGHR
+45 
-53 LTPVPHTLPQAV
+53 
-65 IPVRRLRHAPVVRM
+65 
-79 LPLALAPV
+79 
-87 APLLARENRTPRT
+87 
-100 GMNAANPATNVAGTS
+100 
-115 PETPVTA
+115 
-122 IDSPE
+122 
-127 ETMLEISNLAL
+127 MLEISNLAL

-168 AEIRLLKRSVDA
+168 AEIRLLKRSIDA

-190 TLGVELAGGAQA
+190 TLGIELTGGAQA

-216 ANMKAHRPYEP
+216 ANVKAHRPYEP
-227 LQVPQ
+227 LRVPQ
-232 IGDSPQ
+232 VGDSPQ

-316 NIKSSWAQHVLHL
+316 NIKSPWAQHVLHL

-373 TQLTALHFE
+373 AQLTALHFE
-382 NGRLTQAEI
+382 NGHLTQAEI
-391 TQPEPVTELIPASRV
+391 ASFQPTQTLRGRSTNCPDTARFEVAVELIPASRV

-424 GVRMEQKPF
+424 GVHMEQKPF
-433 SVGVRIEHPQQLIDR
+433 SVGVRIEHPQQLINR

-533 GEDPLAGINLQRE
+533 GEDPLAGVKLQRE

-555 VAAGGEPYQAP
+555 IAAGGEPYQAP

-654 AAASVSDCVQ
+654 AAA
-664 DEVLSTAQLAP
+664 
-675 APASSG
+675 PASG
-681 TQDQARAKTQAAPES
+681 GAQVEAGPQAQARPQALSGSP
-696 SAASNRQPADVAALE
+696 AANGQSADVVVLE

>member
-1 MRPAVALTC
+1 
-10 IGLGQAVCSPVVLQL
+10 
-25 IALQAGKLLSAAA
+25 
-38 LAWAQNR
+38 
-45 DRSASGHR
+45 
-53 LTPVPHTLPQAV
+53 
-65 IPVRRLRHAPVVRM
+65 
-79 LPLALAPV
+79 
-87 APLLARENRTPRT
+87 
-100 GMNAANPATNVAGTS
+100 
-115 PETPVTA
+115 
-122 IDSPE
+122 
-127 ETMLEISNLAL
+127 MLEISNLAL
-138 PLDAG
+138 TLDAG

-157 ARALNVAPSDI
+157 ARALNIPPSDI
-168 AEIRLLKRSVDA
+168 TDIRLLKRSVDA
-180 RKKHDVHFVA
+180 RKKHDVRFVA
-190 TLGVELAGGAQA
+190 TLGVVLAGGAQA
-202 EAAAIE
+202 EAAVIE
-208 AAALRKGA
+208 AAAHRKSA
-216 ANMKAHRPYEP
+216 TNVKAHRPYEQ

-232 IGDSPQ
+232 VGDSPQ
-238 AQNEP
+238 AQDEP

-316 NIKSSWAQHVLHL
+316 NIKSPWAQHVLHL

-382 NGRLTQAEI
+382 NGRLAQAEI
-391 TQPEPVTELIPASRV
+391 TSLQPIQTLRGRSTNCPEGSQAETGQAEVLHPGTAQTETLQPGACKLEPPAELVPASRV

-424 GVRMEQKPF
+424 GVYMEQKPF
-433 SVGVRIEHPQQLIDR
+433 SVGVRIEHPQQLINR

-533 GEDPLAGINLQRE
+533 GEDPLAGVKLQRE
-546 MEQAAYRTA
+546 MERAAYRTA
-555 VAAGGEPYQAP
+555 IAAGGEPYQAP

-640 PVRIVRG
+640 PVRVVRG
-647 KNMQAQL
+647 KNMQASL
-654 AAASVSDCVQ
+654 AAAPA
-664 DEVLSTAQLAP
+664 TA
-675 APASSG
+675 
-681 TQDQARAKTQAAPES
+681 AAP
-696 SAASNRQPADVAALE
+696 E

-744 ESLRPE
+744 ESLQRE

>member
-1 MRPAVALTC
+1 
-10 IGLGQAVCSPVVLQL
+10 
-25 IALQAGKLLSAAA
+25 
-38 LAWAQNR
+38 
-45 DRSASGHR
+45 
-53 LTPVPHTLPQAV
+53 
-65 IPVRRLRHAPVVRM
+65 
-79 LPLALAPV
+79 
-87 APLLARENRTPRT
+87 
-100 GMNAANPATNVAGTS
+100 
-115 PETPVTA
+115 
-122 IDSPE
+122 
-127 ETMLEISNLAL
+127 MLEISNLAL

-143 LEGKQAEK
+143 LEGRQAEK

-157 ARALNVAPSDI
+157 ARALNVAPNDI

-190 TLGVELAGGAQA
+190 TLGVELAGGAKA

-208 AAALRKGA
+208 AAAHRKGA
-216 ANMKAHRPYEP
+216 ANVKAHWPYEP

-232 IGDSPQ
+232 VGASRQ
-238 AQNEP
+238 AQKEP

-316 NIKSSWAQHVLHL
+316 NIKSPWAQHVLHL

-433 SVGVRIEHPQQLIDR
+433 SVGVRIEHPQQLINR

-533 GEDPLAGINLQRE
+533 GEDPLAGVKLQRE

-555 VAAGGEPYQAP
+555 IAAGGEPYQAP

-579 GPSKQVKP
+579 GPSEQVKP

-596 DLHECLPPFVA
+596 DLHECLPSFVA

-654 AAASVSDCVQ
+654 VAA
-664 DEVLSTAQLAP
+664 
-675 APASSG
+675 
-681 TQDQARAKTQAAPES
+681 
-696 SAASNRQPADVAALE
+696 PADVSVLE

>member
-1 MRPAVALTC
+1 M
-10 IGLGQAVCSPVVLQL
+10 
-25 IALQAGKLLSAAA
+25 
-38 LAWAQNR
+38 LA
-45 DRSASGHR
+45 
-53 LTPVPHTLPQAV
+53 
-65 IPVRRLRHAPVVRM
+65 I
-79 LPLALAPV
+79 
-87 APLLARENRTPRT
+87 
-100 GMNAANPATNVAGTS
+100 
-115 PETPVTA
+115 A

-143 LEGKQAEK
+143 LEGRQAEK

-157 ARALNVAPSDI
+157 ARALNIPPSDI

-190 TLGVELAGGAQA
+190 TLGVELTGGAQA

-208 AAALRKGA
+208 AAAQRKGA
-216 ANMKAHRPYEP
+216 ANVKAHRPYEP

-232 IGDSPQ
+232 VGASRQTQD
-238 AQNEP
+238 EP

-316 NIKSSWAQHVLHL
+316 NIKSPWAQHVLHL

-358 IRKQIEQA
+358 IRKQIEQV

-382 NGRLTQAEI
+382 NGHLTQAEI
-391 TQPEPVTELIPASRV
+391 TSLQPTQTLRGRSTNCPETARFEAAVEMIPASRV

-424 GVRMEQKPF
+424 GVHMEQKPF
-433 SVGVRIEHPQQLIDR
+433 SVGVRIEHPQQLINR

-533 GEDPLAGINLQRE
+533 GEDPLAGIKLQRE

-555 VAAGGEPYQAP
+555 IAAGGEPYQAP

-579 GPSKQVKP
+579 GPSEQVKP

-596 DLHECLPPFVA
+596 DLHECLPSFVA

-654 AAASVSDCVQ
+654 VAA
-664 DEVLSTAQLAP
+664 
-675 APASSG
+675 
-681 TQDQARAKTQAAPES
+681 
-696 SAASNRQPADVAALE
+696 PADVSVLE

>member
-1 MRPAVALTC
+1 
-10 IGLGQAVCSPVVLQL
+10 
-25 IALQAGKLLSAAA
+25 
-38 LAWAQNR
+38 
-45 DRSASGHR
+45 
-53 LTPVPHTLPQAV
+53 
-65 IPVRRLRHAPVVRM
+65 
-79 LPLALAPV
+79 
-87 APLLARENRTPRT
+87 
-100 GMNAANPATNVAGTS
+100 
-115 PETPVTA
+115 
-122 IDSPE
+122 
-127 ETMLEISNLAL
+127 MLEISNLAL

-157 ARALNVAPSDI
+157 ARALNIPPNDI
-168 AEIRLLKRSVDA
+168 TEIRLLKRSVDA

-190 TLGVELAGGAQA
+190 TLGVELAGGVQA

-216 ANMKAHRPYEP
+216 ANVKAHRPYEP

-232 IGDSPQ
+232 VGDSPQ

-316 NIKSSWAQHVLHL
+316 NIKSPWAQHVLHL
-329 FVEAGAPEEILW
+329 FMEAGAPEEILW

-382 NGRLTQAEI
+382 NGHLTQAEI

-424 GVRMEQKPF
+424 GVHMEQKPF
-433 SVGVRIEHPQQLIDR
+433 SVGVRIEHPQQLINR

-533 GEDPLAGINLQRE
+533 GEDPLAGIKLQRE

-555 VAAGGEPYQAP
+555 IAAGGEPYQAP
-566 AQTVGDFLAHRAG
+566 AQTVGDFLAHQAG

-654 AAASVSDCVQ
+654 AATSAADCAQVDAEARVQ
-664 DEVLSTAQLAP
+664 ARP
-675 APASSG
+675 G
-681 TQDQARAKTQAAPES
+681 TQVQAVPES
-696 SAASNRQPADVAALE
+696 SAVAEGQPANVVALE

>member
-1 MRPAVALTC
+1 
-10 IGLGQAVCSPVVLQL
+10 
-25 IALQAGKLLSAAA
+25 
-38 LAWAQNR
+38 
-45 DRSASGHR
+45 
-53 LTPVPHTLPQAV
+53 
-65 IPVRRLRHAPVVRM
+65 
-79 LPLALAPV
+79 
-87 APLLARENRTPRT
+87 
-100 GMNAANPATNVAGTS
+100 
-115 PETPVTA
+115 
-122 IDSPE
+122 
-127 ETMLEISNLAL
+127 MLEISNLAL

-190 TLGVELAGGAQA
+190 TLGIELAGGAQA
-202 EAAAIE
+202 EAVAIE
-208 AAALRKGA
+208 AAAHRKGV
-216 ANMKAHRPYEP
+216 ANVKAHRPYEP

-232 IGDSPQ
+232 VGASRQ
-238 AQNEP
+238 AQDEP

-249 TGPAGLFCALYL
+249 TGPAGLFCALFL

-268 LVVERGAAVDERMAA
+268 LVAERGAAVDERMAA

-316 NIKSSWAQHVLHL
+316 NIKSPWAQHVLHL

-382 NGRLTQAEI
+382 NGHLTQAEI
-391 TQPEPVTELIPASRV
+391 TSLQPTQTLRGRSTNCPDTARFETTAESIPASRV

-424 GVRMEQKPF
+424 GVHMEQKPF
-433 SVGVRIEHPQQLIDR
+433 SVGVRIEHPQQLINR

-533 GEDPLAGINLQRE
+533 GEDPLAGVKLQRE

-555 VAAGGEPYQAP
+555 IAAGGEPYQAP

-654 AAASVSDCVQ
+654 ADDPPAAN
-664 DEVLSTAQLAP
+664 
-675 APASSG
+675 G
-681 TQDQARAKTQAAPES
+681 
-696 SAASNRQPADVAALE
+696 QPADVVAPE

-729 MSAACDGLRVASALV
+729 MSAACDGLRVASALA